1 MFLYYPKMNLP
12 KLHTRFVKVHFFWE
26 QFGCIYQLNG
36 VSQFLQ
42 YHTNTRAAM
51 GSFRWMITWMLFFT
65 CTLFKNLHLIQLK
78 QNHKKRTSKRSK
90 VEQKRGICTATLQ
103 ISPWQDINWQLSRP
117 GPDHCIGSTAFF
129 WPHLCKSHWV
139 PMKVVKFLKLI
150 ISLNLL
156 YNGR

>member
-1 MFLYYPKMNLP
+1 
-12 KLHTRFVKVHFFWE
+12 
-26 QFGCIYQLNG
+26 
-36 VSQFLQ
+36 
-42 YHTNTRAAM
+42 
-51 GSFRWMITWMLFFT
+51 MLFFT

-78 QNHKKRTSKRSK
+78 QNHKKRISKRSK

-139 PMKVVKFLKLI
+139 PVKVEKFLKST

-156 YNGR
+156 YSGGRKRITKSRLSHSRLCLDYLCPALVLLAKAQAIFPSHLLQHPGNITLRK